1 MIMKDIK
8 GKIIEILI
16 ILEIYIKKER
26 KKTAIISIMITIEKM
41 KMNKIYL
48 NFQEK
53 IIISNLD
60 RAIHIEVNKIW
71 MIKIMEI
78 EKNTIEITMI
88 IINI

>member
-1 MIMKDIK
+1 MKDIK

-26 KKTAIISIMITIEKM
+26 KKTAIFRIMITIEKM

-53 IIISNLD
+53 IIILNLGQ
-60 RAIHIEVNKIW
+60 AIHIEVNMIW
-71 MIKIMEI
+71 MIKIVEI
-78 EKNTIEITMI
+78 EKNTIDNMMI
-88 IINI
+88 IIDI

>member
-88 IINI
+88 IIDI